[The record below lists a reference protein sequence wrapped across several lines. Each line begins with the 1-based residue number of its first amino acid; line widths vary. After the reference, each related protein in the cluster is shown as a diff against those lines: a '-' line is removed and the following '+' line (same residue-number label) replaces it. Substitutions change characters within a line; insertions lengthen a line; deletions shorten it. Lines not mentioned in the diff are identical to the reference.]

1 MGAHA
6 ERVNGSKPR
15 HTRRYCSLHYPGVES
30 PSVRIFCSASRKKVT
45 SNTGIVVFVDRSS
58 KMAALAAVPDFIGGK
73 DTAMLFI
80 DRVRHQHEL
89 PLAIIS
95 DSDPRFTEKF

>member
-1 MGAHA
+1 
-6 ERVNGSKPR
+6 
-15 HTRRYCSLHYPGVES
+15 
-30 PSVRIFCSASRKKVT
+30 
-45 SNTGIVVFVDRSS
+45 
-58 KMAALAAVPDFIGGK
+58 MAALAAVPDFIGGK